1 MLINGLLD
9 TYEACFDEKL
19 IQFAEKLQDIQD
31 KLFWDENDNG
41 YFATAAG
48 NESEIVLR
56 LKDGDCCINYCS
68 LWQLLKPYCLLMNWK
83 INQLLI
89 FSELPTF

>member
-19 IQFAEKLQDIQD
+19 IQFAEKLQNIQD
-31 KLFWDENDNG
+31 NLFWDENDNG
-41 YFATAAG
+41 YFATTAG

-56 LKDGDCCINYCS
+56 LKDGDCCINFIVIYGS
-68 LWQLLKPYCLLMNWK
+68 YWSHIVFWW
-83 INQLLI
+83 IWRLI
-89 FSELPTF
+89 SY